1 VRTLPQLAGVR
12 HRYLEVN
19 GVRLHLAEA
28 GTGPPL
34 LLLHG
39 WPQHWW
45 CWRRLI
51 PRLAQ
56 SYRVLAPDL
65 RGFGWSEAPRGDYSK
80 ATFAADILALL
91 DSEGLPQVRIIGH
104 DWGAYA
110 AFLIALERPER
121 VQRLLA
127 LDISPPWSGLPRP
140 RNALLPLLA
149 IYQVLLATPLVG
161 RRLLMNGPGLV
172 RSIIRAG
179 SARDARWST
188 EELDIY
194 GLVLREPDRAA
205 ASAACYR
212 TFLIREMP
220 ALAAGGDRSGELRVP
235 TLLAMGQR
243 SAIRL
248 ALDPRPAGHLRVVTI
263 AQAGH
268 FLPEEAPEK
277 VLALA
282 SSWFAESAPAA

>member
-1 VRTLPQLAGVR
+1 VTALPRLAGVR
-12 HRYLEVN
+12 HRYVEVN
-19 GVRLHLAEA
+19 GVRLHVAEA
-28 GTGPPL
+28 GSGPPL

-45 CWRRLI
+45 SWRRLI

-65 RGFGWSEAPRGDYSK
+65 RGFGWSDAPRGDYRK

-91 DSEGLPQVRIIGH
+91 DSEELPQVQIIGH
-104 DWGAYA
+104 DWGAYT
-110 AFLIALERPER
+110 AFLIALEHPER

-127 LDISPPWSGLPRP
+127 LDISPPWSSGPKP

-149 IYQVLLATPLVG
+149 TYQILLATPLLG
-161 RRLLMNGPGLV
+161 RYLLMSGSGLV
-172 RSIIRAG
+172 RTIIRAG
-179 SARDARWST
+179 SGSGAKWSA

-194 GLVLREPDRAA
+194 GDVLREPSRAA
-205 ASAACYR
+205 ASVACYR
-212 TFLIREMP
+212 TFLTREMP
-220 ALAAGGDRSGELRVP
+220 AIAAGGDRSSELSVP

-248 ALDPRPAGHLRVVTI
+248 ALNPQPAGLLRVETI
-263 AQAGH
+263 ADAGH
-268 FLPEEAPEK
+268 FLPEEAPEE

-282 SSWFAESAPAA
+282 DAWFD